1 MTTPRGNFL
10 ICSHCEE
17 RLSASGGKQSVK
29 KFYYGLFIDMTK
41 IYYKSNCATSLTA
54 LQLLK
59 EKSKEPIEKIEYL
72 VNVPTENELKEVLQ
86 LLGMKASEF
95 IRKKEPLYKEKY
107 EGKNFTEDEWTRIMI
122 ENPILIDR
130 PIVIKDGK
138 AILCRPAEKVL
149 ELF

>member
-1 MTTPRGNFL
+1 
-10 ICSHCEE
+10 
-17 RLSASGGKQSVK
+17 
-29 KFYYGLFIDMTK
+29 
-41 IYYKSNCATSLTA
+41 LTA

-59 EKSKEPIEKIEYL
+59 KNSKEPIEKIEYL
-72 VNVPTENELKEVLQ
+72 VDVPSEKELKGILA

-107 EGKNFTEDEWTRIMI
+107 EGKKFSEAEWIKVMV

-138 AILCRPAEKVL
+138 AVLCRPSEKVL